1 MLLRSLDL
9 FSGMGGISHGLRFIA
24 EPTGYCEVEPTRIR
38 TLNNLFVKK
47 LLHEAPIHTDVRAL
61 DGTKMRGSVDLIAGG
76 WPCRGF
82 STIGR
87 RTGFNHPQSALF
99 VEFARLVDEIRPKF
113 VFQENVPGVCG
124 PSLDD
129 IIASFEKSGYDA
141 SWMVLPGYAVGA
153 HHSRKRWFC
162 LAVRKDVREFTLRIP
177 QKYERHDWSTESV
190 PRMQL
195 DKSTWAEDKIRL
207 SQLGNSVI
215 PDVVRLAWMLMF
227 TGFTKTPDELWNAT
241 ELELVRPAPTGIPLP
256 AQGPGRYYGSY
267 IDGVVEKIKLP
278 SGIIPQKPNLGL
290 VLVPTSYVHDGPLKA
305 TAIEGS
311 HSLPMWGTPR
321 GGCLGPSNVL
331 AKRSKHDLYTSVRF
345 EQKTPDEVRGGV
357 PNVRW
362 VEWLMGFNHI
372 NWTEM
377 APPPPPPPA
386 VPEVP
391 DLARHTRSEGHKN
404 LEL

>member
-1 MLLRSLDL
+1 MLSSLDL
-9 FSGMGGISHGLRFIA
+9 FTGCGGISHGLRGICEA
-24 EPTGYCEVEPTRIR
+24 KGGYCEVEPTRIR
-38 TLNNLFVKK
+38 TINNLFVKN
-47 LLHEAPIHTDVRAL
+47 LLHKGPIHTDVRKL
-61 DGTKMRGSVDLIAGG
+61 DGTKMRGEIDMVCGG

-82 STIGR
+82 STIGKR
-87 RTGFNHPQSALF
+87 NGFNHPQSALF
-99 VEFARLVDEIRPKF
+99 VEFARLVDEIQPKF

-129 IIASFEKSGYDA
+129 VIASFEKSGYDA

-177 QKYERHDWSTESV
+177 QKYERHDWSSESV

-195 DKSTWAEDKIRL
+195 DKSTWAEDKVRL
-207 SQLGNSVI
+207 SILGNSVI

-267 IDGVVEKIKLP
+267 IDGTVERILLP
-278 SGIIPQKPNLGL
+278 TGIIPPKPNLGL
-290 VLVPTSYVHDGPLKA
+290 VLVPNSYVHDGPLKA
-305 TAIEGS
+305 TAIDGS

-345 EQKTPDEVRGGV
+345 EQKTPDEVRGGI

-362 VEWLMGFNHI
+362 VEWLMGFNHV

-377 APPPPPPPA
+377 APPPPPPPPPSVPD
-386 VPEVP
+386 VPE
-391 DLARHTRSEGHKN
+391 ASIHEEK
-404 LEL
+404 

>member
-1 MLLRSLDL
+1 MLSSLDL
-9 FSGMGGISHGLRFIA
+9 FTGCGGISHGLRGICEA
-24 EPTGYCEVEPTRIR
+24 KGGYCEVEPTRIR
-38 TLNNLFVKK
+38 TINNLFVKN
-47 LLHEAPIHTDVRAL
+47 LLHKGPIHTDVRKL
-61 DGTKMRGSVDLIAGG
+61 DGTKMRGEIDMVCGG

-82 STIGR
+82 STIGKR
-87 RTGFNHPQSALF
+87 NGFNHPQSALF
-99 VEFARLVDEIRPKF
+99 VEFARLVDEIQPKF

-129 IIASFEKSGYDA
+129 VIASFEKSGYDA

-177 QKYERHDWSTESV
+177 QKYERHDWSSESV

-195 DKSTWAEDKIRL
+195 DKSTWAEDKVRL
-207 SQLGNSVI
+207 SILGNSVI

-267 IDGVVEKIKLP
+267 IDGTVEKIRLP
-278 SGIIPQKPNLGL
+278 TGIIPPKPNLGL

-345 EQKTPDEVRGGV
+345 EQKTPDEVRGGI

-362 VEWLMGFNHI
+362 VEWLMGFNHV

-377 APPPPPPPA
+377 APPPPPPPKSVPD
-386 VPEVP
+386 VPE
-391 DLARHTRSEGHKN
+391 ASIHEEK
-404 LEL
+404 